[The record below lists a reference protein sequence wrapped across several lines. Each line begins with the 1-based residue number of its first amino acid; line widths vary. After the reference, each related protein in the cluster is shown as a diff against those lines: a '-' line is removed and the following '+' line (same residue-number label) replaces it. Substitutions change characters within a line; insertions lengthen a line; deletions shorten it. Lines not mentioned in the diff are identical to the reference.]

1 MIAIVKYDAG
11 NVLSVINALRRL
23 GVTEWDLTADPSRL
37 TSADKVLLPGVGDA
51 SVALNGLRS
60 MGLDSVILSIRKPV
74 LGICVGMQI
83 LCRHSEEGD
92 ADCLGVFDTDVRRF
106 RPDDPDLKVPHMGWN
121 QIEGL
126 SSGLFDGIK
135 DGAYMYYVHSY
146 YAEICPD
153 TIASTLHGRRFS
165 AALRRDNFYGTQF
178 HPEKSGSD
186 GARLLKNFLEL

>member
-60 MGLDSVILSIRKPV
+60 LGLDSVILSIRKPV

-92 ADCLGVFDTDVRRF
+92 ADGLGVFDADVRRF

-126 SSGLFDGIK
+126 CSGLFDGIK

-146 YAEICPD
+146 YAEICHD

-165 AALRRDNFYGTQF
+165 AALRHDNFYGTQF